1 MTKIGTLAEL
11 NVKPGDVVEFVD
23 GYLGMC
29 PQYKGKRMVCTAD
42 GVSIDGTIGF
52 PRGNYHK
59 FHIIS
64 RASDT
69 PKLWRDMTTEEKGA
83 LLLAHHE
90 GKGIEYFSRIDNVW
104 GKTYAPDWRDNYAYR
119 IKPEPKVETVT
130 THGTW
135 CNKGKMPK
143 TQYVYE
149 ITFNL
154 IDGKPDWNTAKVVGK

>member
-11 NVKPGDVVEFVD
+11 NVKPGDVVEFQGGARPIYTV
-23 GYLGMC
+23 
-29 PQYKGKRMVCTAD
+29 
-42 GVSIDGTIGF
+42 GVSIYGKLIDVDDGKELCEYMPFRIV
-52 PRGNYHK
+52 
-59 FHIIS
+59 S
-64 RASDT
+64 RASDK
-69 PKLWRDMTTEEKGA
+69 PKLWRDMTPEEKGA
-83 LLLAHHE
+83 ILLAMHE
-90 GKGIEYFSRIDNVW
+90 GKKVEVYSV
-104 GKTYAPDWRDNYAYR
+104 GKWWKKSYMTFDDGNAYR
-119 IKPEPKVETVT
+119 IAPEPKVETVT

>member
-11 NVKPGDVVEFVD
+11 NVKPGDVVEFQ
-23 GYLGMC
+23 GGARPIY
-29 PQYKGKRMVCTAD
+29 TI
-42 GVSIDGTIGF
+42 GVSIYGKLIDVDDGKELCEYMPFRIV
-52 PRGNYHK
+52 
-59 FHIIS
+59 S
-64 RASDT
+64 RAEAT
-69 PKLWRDMTTEEKGA
+69 PKLWRDMTPEEKGA

-90 GKGIEYFSRIDNVW
+90 GKVIEYWKRGTGGWAKKPIVW
-104 GKTYAPDWRDNYAYR
+104 SEHESYR

>member
-11 NVKPGDVVEFVD
+11 NVKQGDVVEFVE
-23 GYLGMC
+23 GYIGMY
-29 PQYKGKRMVCTAD
+29 PQYKGKRMVGHSD
-42 GVSIDGTIGF
+42 GGVSFDNGNGF
-52 PRGNYHK
+52 CGDAYHK
-59 FHIIS
+59 FRIVS
-64 RASDT
+64 RASD
-69 PKLWRDMTTEEKGA
+69 
-83 LLLAHHE
+83 
-90 GKGIEYFSRIDNVW
+90 
-104 GKTYAPDWRDNYAYR
+104 
-119 IKPEPKVETVT
+119 KPEPKVETVT

>member
-11 NVKPGDVVEFVD
+11 NVKPGDVVEFQGVVRQIYTVGVNKYGRLIDVD
-23 GYLGMC
+23 
-29 PQYKGKRMVCTAD
+29 D
-42 GVSIDGTIGF
+42 GEELCEYIPF
-52 PRGNYHK
+52 R
-59 FHIIS
+59 IIS
-64 RASDT
+64 RAEET
-69 PKLWRDMTTEEKGA
+69 PKLWRDMTPEEKGA

-90 GKGIEYFSRIDNVW
+90 GKVIYILIGSLECGEWKVIPHPS
-104 GKTYAPDWRDNYAYR
+104 WRDNYAYR